1 MSYYKV
7 FQLSKIM
14 NTSTELIAWC
24 EREQAP
30 NSLNVFLP
38 STSGVHGSYC
48 SLDDIEKNWGEEDY
62 TPELTVMLIK
72 PRIVQVAYGTVR
84 VTKEDIPKLREIMA
98 QSLDCLSGYY
108 EGNVKADG

>member
-1 MSYYKV
+1 MGYYSVGHLKD
-7 FQLSKIM
+7 FI
-14 NTSTELIAWC
+14 NTSTELIKWC
-24 EREQAP
+24 EDNDAP
-30 NSLNVFLP
+30 NFMNVFLP

-48 SLDDIEKNWGEEDY
+48 SLDDIEKHWGEEDY
-62 TPELTVMLIK
+62 TPDLPVMLIK

-84 VTKEDIPKLREIMA
+84 VAKEDIPKLREIMA